1 MIIDT
6 LDNLK
11 NYVALNPRVQQVVD
25 FLKNNSWDDVADGK
39 HTIDGADVFVNVQT
53 LTSKSREEAVVE
65 YHKVMTDIQ
74 VPISTA
80 ESYGYVPVCDLPRAE
95 YSAEKDMALLP
106 GVASQMFVTVKPGQ
120 FVIFTPQDGHA
131 PGVADEPRLRKAI
144 FKIKA

>member
-11 NYVALNPRVQQVVD
+11 NYVALNPLVQQVVD
-25 FLKNNSWDDVADGK
+25 FLAAHPWEQVADGK
-39 HTIDGADVFVNVQT
+39 HVLGDDAFVNVQT
-53 LTSKSREEAVVE
+53 LQAKGRDAAVVE
-65 YHKVMTDIQ
+65 YHRVMTDIQ

-80 ESYGYVPVCDLPRAE
+80 ETYGYIPVADLPEAD
-95 YSAEKDMALLP
+95 YKAEKDMALLP
-106 GVASQMFVTVKPGQ
+106 GVASQTFVTVRPGQ

-131 PGVADEPRLRKAI
+131 PGIADAPTLRKAI

>member
-11 NYVALNPRVQQVVD
+11 NYVALNPLIQDVVD
-25 FLKNNSWDDVADGK
+25 FLAAHPWAQVEDGK
-39 HTIDGADVFVNVQT
+39 HVINGADVFVNVQT
-53 LTSKSREEAVVE
+53 LTGKAKDEAVME

-80 ESYGYVPVCDLPRAE
+80 ETYGYIPVVDLPEAE
-95 YSAEKDMALLP
+95 YKAEKDMAKIP
-106 GVASQMFVTVKPGQ
+106 GAASQTFVTVKPGQ

-131 PGVADEPRLRKAI
+131 PGIADTDVLRKAI